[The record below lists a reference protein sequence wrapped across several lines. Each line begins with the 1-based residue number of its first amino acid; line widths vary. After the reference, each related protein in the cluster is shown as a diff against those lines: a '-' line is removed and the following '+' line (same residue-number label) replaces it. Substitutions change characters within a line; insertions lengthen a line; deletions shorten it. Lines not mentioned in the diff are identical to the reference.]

1 MSRAGSM
8 PERSGEEEERLSGG
22 DVLLVVV
29 VEEEDEEE
37 EEEEEEDDEDDFLA
51 AALDEAL
58 EPRPAVGAAVS
69 DLQISAVVRF
79 LLWS

>member
-1 MSRAGSM
+1 
-8 PERSGEEEERLSGG
+8 LSGG

-37 EEEEEEDDEDDFLA
+37 EEEEEDEDDFLA

>member
-37 EEEEEEDDEDDFLA
+37 EEEEEDEDDFLA

>member
-1 MSRAGSM
+1 M
-8 PERSGEEEERLSGG
+8 SGG

-37 EEEEEEDDEDDFLA
+37 EEEEEDEDDFLA

>member
-1 MSRAGSM
+1 M
-8 PERSGEEEERLSGG
+8 PEMSGEEDKEE
-22 DVLLVVV
+22 DEEEDEDD
-29 VEEEDEEE
+29 EEEDEE
-37 EEEEEEDDEDDFLA
+37 DEDDFLA

-58 EPRPAVGAAVS
+58 EPRPAAGAAVS

>member
-8 PERSGEEEERLSGG
+8 PERSEEEEERLSGG

-37 EEEEEEDDEDDFLA
+37 EEEEDEDDFLA

>member
-29 VEEEDEEE
+29 VEEEDE

>member
-1 MSRAGSM
+1 M
-8 PERSGEEEERLSGG
+8 SGG

-37 EEEEEEDDEDDFLA
+37 EEEEDEDDFLA

>member
-1 MSRAGSM
+1 MSVPVWS
-8 PERSGEEEERLSGG
+8 
-22 DVLLVVV
+22 VVKFKIK
-29 VEEEDEEE
+29 EGC
-37 EEEEEEDDEDDFLA
+37 EDDFLA

-58 EPRPAVGAAVS
+58 EPRPAEGAAVS